1 MDCGAGRD
9 AVMGNNTKIV
19 VNADDF
25 GMSHEKNVAIDSLM
39 RSGVCTNTSLV
50 INMPYT
56 EEAVRMAFDGGYQD
70 KVSLH
75 LNLTVGESLSTKI
88 REVSLYYA
96 DGKFAYRPIIKIN
109 KQVYPKYV
117 RVVREELEEQIKA
130 FLNYGFTLKGID
142 SHNWVHLRVP
152 VWMAL
157 KPLIRK
163 YKIPIVRPMWEG
175 YKRPEIASL
184 KWSRYFRLFQP
195 VLLRCRQCRVLGYT
209 SNIEQFL
216 VDEKKAGQCEFV
228 EVFTHPDMI
237 DGQNIDTSGSYLGK
251 PKDCVVNNVR
261 LIDAYEKVSIAQ
273 ILEEC

>member
-25 GMSHEKNVAIDSLM
+25 GMSH
-39 RSGVCTNTSLV
+39 
-50 INMPYT
+50 T

-117 RVVREELEEQIKA
+117 RVVREELEAQIKA
-130 FLNYGFTLKGID
+130 FLNYGFTLKGFD
-142 SHNWVHLRVP
+142 S
-152 VWMAL
+152 
-157 KPLIRK
+157 
-163 YKIPIVRPMWEG
+163 
-175 YKRPEIASL
+175 
-184 KWSRYFRLFQP
+184 
-195 VLLRCRQCRVLGYT
+195 
-209 SNIEQFL
+209 
-216 VDEKKAGQCEFV
+216 
-228 EVFTHPDMI
+228 EV
-237 DGQNIDTSGSYLGK
+237 
-251 PKDCVVNNVR
+251 
-261 LIDAYEKVSIAQ
+261 
-273 ILEEC
+273 